1 MIKKILLLIILL
13 PLLFGCKLEKK
24 YYWNREDGDK
34 FVLQYKIEGNKI
46 KILSTYIRLAE
57 KLPTS
62 NIKDLLWD
70 SGTDIFEFYPCRIYD
85 DENWSCVAVPGKESI
100 EMVNG
105 KLTWYYWSEIR
116 KYKKRYEFNIY

>member
-34 FVLQYKIEGNKI
+34 FILQFNIEGNKI
-46 KILSTYIRLAE
+46 KILSTYIPLAE
-57 KLPTS
+57 KF
-62 NIKDLLWD
+62 KDL
-70 SGTDIFEFYPCRIYD
+70 SGGTNIFEFYPCKIYD
-85 DENWSCVAVPGKESI
+85 DENWSCVAFPGRESI

>member
-46 KILSTYIRLAE
+46 KILSTYIPSE
-57 KLPTS
+57 KLT
-62 NIKDLLWD
+62 NDLGKDIFV
-70 SGTDIFEFYPCRIYD
+70 GNDIFEFYPCKIYD
-85 DENWSCVAVPGKESI
+85 DENWSCVAVPGGESI
-100 EMVNG
+100 EMING

>member
-34 FVLQYKIEGNKI
+34 FFLQYKIEGNKI
-46 KILSTYIRLAE
+46 KILNTYIPSE
-57 KLPTS
+57 KLT
-62 NIKDLLWD
+62 NDLGKDIFV
-70 SGTDIFEFYPCRIYD
+70 GNDIFEFYPCKIYD
-85 DENWSCVAVPGKESI
+85 DENWSCVAVPGSESI
-100 EMVNG
+100 EMING